1 MSTAPPTS
9 DTTHA
14 ASAYRSSSIP
24 PRCFS
29 LDPSPAGRS
38 NFHWRDPREYR
49 LEPLPTLG
57 GRFGPDGEPWP
68 ASRLSVAPMM
78 EVTDRHFRFMMRL
91 LSRKCKLY
99 TEMVVDQT
107 LLYNLEPY
115 VAQEYFLGNTEV
127 EHPVALQLGGN
138 DPELLGRA
146 AAAAEAYGG
155 YDEINLNCG
164 CPSPKVSERCFGARL
179 MLDPERVRRI
189 VSSMVRQASKTEVTV
204 KCRIGAD
211 DRDSYAELC
220 EFVLACKAGG
230 AGTW

>member
-146 AAAAEAYGG
+146 AAAAEAAVSGTTSRTTSFSG
-155 YDEINLNCG
+155 SFCFSG
-164 CPSPKVSERCFGARL
+164 SCCPGKAAVGREKAAARRAPAAAL
-179 MLDPERVRRI
+179 R
-189 VSSMVRQASKTEVTV
+189 A
-204 KCRIGAD
+204 
-211 DRDSYAELC
+211 
-220 EFVLACKAGG
+220 LA
-230 AGTW
+230 